1 MQTSKGIGLNVK
13 IILGFAV
20 VLALT
25 AALGGYAYSEFL
37 KIETLQAGLFSNGV
51 PDAHRSAEIGAEIGR
66 ARTGLLIGMALVIL
80 CGGTVAI
87 LLGDAVSAIRRN
99 AALTA
104 RPVESRSVA
113 MTLS

>member
-1 MQTSKGIGLNVK
+1 METSKGIGLNVK

-25 AALGGYAYSEFL
+25 AALGGYAYSEFV

-51 PDAHRSAEIGAEIGR
+51 PDASRSAEIGAEIGR
-66 ARTGLLIGMALVIL
+66 ARTGLLIGMALVLL

-87 LLGDAVSAIRRN
+87 LLGDAVSAVRRN
-99 AALTA
+99 AAS
-104 RPVESRSVA
+104 RPADSRAAAVTMA
-113 MTLS
+113 